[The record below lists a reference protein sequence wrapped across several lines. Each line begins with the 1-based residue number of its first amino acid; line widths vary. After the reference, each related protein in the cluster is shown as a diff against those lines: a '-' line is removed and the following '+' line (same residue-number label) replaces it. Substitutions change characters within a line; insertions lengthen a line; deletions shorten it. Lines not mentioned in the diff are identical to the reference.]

1 LSDRLLAGTDAP
13 RTARIWQ
20 PADILRAGA
29 GGGGFTAT
37 QWKPAAKPFEMV
49 PAEGRP
55 VPPSQ
60 DVAPEQPPE
69 HEVPAL
75 AASAPVAAA
84 PPEPANTV
92 SQQTLEE
99 ARLQAYAEGQ
109 EFGRHEAEKQA
120 RESAKAEQTL
130 LQNRLTALEQALHAL
145 GQTPERL
152 HEPLKRL
159 ALHLAEQ
166 LVLGELTQSPQA
178 IERLVRRCV
187 DELASRRAQVLV
199 ELHPDDLALLQPL
212 LLRLAADD
220 SAAAEASRA
229 GAPPWQLQA
238 DASLQPGSVRA
249 SADDAVVSDLVEHRL
264 DALARQL
271 LLDPQRQARNS
282 AFAPERLAARR
293 ADVDAVLDAQPRMA
307 ESSRSNRF
315 SPVVEAQPVASPRMP
330 DPAPPPPDH
339 GASAVLDDDGLMD
352 TDFGAYEQSQAFIQ
366 PDQAEPQAPPA

>member
-1 LSDRLLAGTDAP
+1 MSDRLLAGTDAP

-29 GGGGFTAT
+29 GGSGFTAT
-37 QWKPAAKPFEMV
+37 QWKPAARPFELV

-55 VPPSQ
+55 LPPTHGA
-60 DVAPEQPPE
+60 APEQPPE
-69 HEVPAL
+69 HDVPAL
-75 AASAPVAAA
+75 AACEPEAPAL
-84 PPEPANTV
+84 PEPVNTV
-92 SQQTLEE
+92 SQQALEE

-120 RESAKAEQTL
+120 REAAKAEQTL
-130 LQNRLTALEQALHAL
+130 LQNRLSALEQALQAL

-166 LVLGELTQSPQA
+166 LVLGELSQSPQA

-199 ELHPDDLALLQPL
+199 ELHPDDLAMLQPL
-212 LLRLAADD
+212 LLRQAADD
-220 SAAAEASRA
+220 SPAAEASRA
-229 GAPPWQLQA
+229 AAPPWQLQA
-238 DASLQPGSVRA
+238 NTSLQPGSVRA
-249 SADDAVVSDLVEHRL
+249 SAEDAVVSDLVEHRL

-271 LLDPQRQARNS
+271 LLDPQRQARQS

-293 ADVDAVLDAQPRMA
+293 SDVDAVLDAQPRMA
-307 ESSRSNRF
+307 DSPRSNRF
-315 SPVVEAQPVASPRMP
+315 SPVVEAEPVAAPRMP
-330 DPAPPPPDH
+330 EPAPPPPNH
-339 GASAVLDDDGLMD
+339 AANTVLDDDSLMD
-352 TDFGAYEQSQAFIQ
+352 TDFGAYEQHPSA
-366 PDQAEPQAPPA
+366 PQAPPA